1 MQLKDIVVAVDF
13 SDPSRIALERA
24 VALGRSSGATLH
36 LLHAVPVVPYAAPA
50 EFAMPASAWDDV
62 EEEAARHLEEWAAEI
77 EGRGLTVARHTTRS
91 APVDAIHDWVRETG
105 AQLIVMGTHGYSG
118 LKHAF
123 LGSVAERTLRTAEV
137 PVLAAKG
144 SRDEAAEPIRRV
156 LVASDFSPAAG
167 AAVDVA
173 IDWCRELG
181 AELNLVHAFFP
192 AIPGYLEL
200 PAPVEAFQTLREG
213 AEESLAKE
221 DARIRAA
228 GLAGV
233 SEVKDGGAARVLV
246 DATTEHALDLLVLGT
261 HGHTGLAHVFLG
273 SVAERVVREARCSV
287 LVVPKR
293 AQAG

>member
-13 SDPSRIALERA
+13 SEPSRVALERA
-24 VALGRSSGATLH
+24 AALARPSGATLH
-36 LLHAVPVVPYAAPA
+36 MLHAVPVVPYAAPA
-50 EFAMPASAWDDV
+50 EFAMPASAWDHV
-62 EEEAARHLEEWAAEI
+62 EEEAARHLDEWAAEA
-77 EGRGLTVARHTTRS
+77 EGRGLSVTRHTTRS
-91 APVDAIHDWVRETG
+91 APVDAIHDRVRETG

-144 SRDEAAEPIRRV
+144 SLEEAREPIRRV
-156 LVASDFSPAAG
+156 LVASDFSPTAT
-167 AAVDVA
+167 AAVDLA
-173 IDWCRELG
+173 ITWCRTLG
-181 AELNLVHAFFP
+181 AELNLIHAFFP

-213 AEESLAKE
+213 AEASLAKE
-221 DARIRAA
+221 DARIRET
-228 GLAGV
+228 GLSGV
-233 SEVKDGGAARVLV
+233 SEVKDGGASRVIV
-246 DATTEHALDLLVLGT
+246 DATAEHALDLVVIGT

-293 AQAG
+293 AQTD

>member
-1 MQLKDIVVAVDF
+1 MELKDIVVAVDF
-13 SDPSRIALERA
+13 SDPSRVAVERA
-24 VALGRSSGATLH
+24 VALSRLSGAKLH
-36 LLHAVPVVPYAAPA
+36 LVHAVPVVPYAAPA
-50 EFAMPASAWDDV
+50 EFAMPASAWDNV
-62 EEEAARHLEEWAAEI
+62 EEEAARHLEEWASEI
-77 EGRGLTVARHTTRS
+77 EGRGVTIARYTTRS
-91 APVDAIHDWVRETG
+91 APVDAIHERVRETG

-144 SRDEAAEPIRRV
+144 NRKEAAEPIRRV
-156 LVASDFSPAAG
+156 VVATDFSPAAS
-167 AAVDVA
+167 AAVDLA

-181 AELNLVHAFFP
+181 AELNLLHAFFP
-192 AIPGYLEL
+192 AVPGYLEL

-228 GLAGV
+228 GLSGV
-233 SEVKDGGAARVLV
+233 SEVKDGGASRVIA
-246 DATTEHALDLLVLGT
+246 DATQEHALDLVVVGT

-273 SVAERVVREARCSV
+273 SVAERVVREAHCSV

-293 AQAG
+293 AQPA